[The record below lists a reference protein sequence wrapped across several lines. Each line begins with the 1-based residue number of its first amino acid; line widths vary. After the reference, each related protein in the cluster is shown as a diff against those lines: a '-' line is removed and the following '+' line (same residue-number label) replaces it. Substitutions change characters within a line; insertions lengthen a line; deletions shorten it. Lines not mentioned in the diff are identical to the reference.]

1 MANMVNATFLQLFT
15 PPVLWYVCTIFAPCL
30 LLSIYNTYIISRLLC
45 DSFLRTKFVQIHFF
59 VQCLSVVWHFVKW
72 SFHCTLF
79 QRGYVTWI
87 LLFWLNYVLKSALLA
102 VPLTLNKMLL
112 QSYEEDIKQSVY
124 FFFCWFNDHTAVQ
137 QVHNRSITT
146 PVVQ

>member
-1 MANMVNATFLQLFT
+1 MPHFPRYLHPLFYGMFV
-15 PPVLWYVCTIFAPCL
+15 PSLPHVYSSVFI
-30 LLSIYNTYIISRLLC
+30 IHIISRLLC
-45 DSFLRTKFVQIHFF
+45 DSFLRTKFVQIHFL

-112 QSYEEDIKQSVY
+112 LSYEEDIKQNCLL
-124 FFFCWFNDHTAVQ
+124 FFISSIIAQQFNKYTTDQQPHQQFNDHTL
-137 QVHNRSITT
+137 VH
-146 PVVQ
+146 